1 MFSDECTSY
10 QICLSRNVV
19 FWTKEIHILL
29 RIWNIFLH
37 LTYYRLGWIVN
48 VFFDSVNH
56 HAYLDML
63 QNTPQLENLGIKEN
77 GCFQEKGQQ
86 LITHS
91 LLWNVLGIFTGNAGF
106 AFVTTAVR
114 CT

>member
-1 MFSDECTSY
+1 
-10 QICLSRNVV
+10 
-19 FWTKEIHILL
+19 
-29 RIWNIFLH
+29 
-37 LTYYRLGWIVN
+37 
-48 VFFDSVNH
+48 
-56 HAYLDML
+56 ML